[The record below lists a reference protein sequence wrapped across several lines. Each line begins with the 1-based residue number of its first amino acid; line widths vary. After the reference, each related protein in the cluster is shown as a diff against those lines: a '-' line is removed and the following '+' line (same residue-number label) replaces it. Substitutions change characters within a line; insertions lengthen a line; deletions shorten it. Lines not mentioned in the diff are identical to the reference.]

1 MMKQTKELSDIL
13 KKEGYESIDDFIEAN
28 LHYLSKEKQEMYR
41 LISGISESMMSNKF
55 CKNIDNADNGKNKL
69 LR

>member
-28 LHYLSKEKQEMYR
+28 LHYLPKEKQEMYR
-41 LISGISESMMSNKF
+41 MLSGINESILNNKF
-55 CKNIDNADNGKNKL
+55 RKNIDPTDNEKNKL
-69 LR
+69 HR